1 MAKTYTIAEV
11 AEELGVSLRTLRF
24 YEEKGLVSPE
34 HEPGSY
40 QTRRRYRLEDLAR
53 LRRVRALVAF
63 GFRLDEIGTLLQ
75 LLATDPRGAYVAA
88 AIEAGR
94 KRLEEIRTQQAEL
107 ALSVPALELWLAKL
121 ERERVESLEGVEG

>member
-53 LRRVRALVAF
+53 LRWVRALVAF
-63 GFRLDEIGTLLQ
+63 GFRLDEIWALLQ
-75 LLATDPRGAYVAA
+75 LRATWQRDAYVAA
-88 AIEAGR
+88 AIDAGR
-94 KRLEEIRTQQAEL
+94 KRLEELRRQQADL
-107 ALSVPALELWLAKL
+107 ARAVPDLEEWLAKL